1 MKTKHLAIGGGG
13 KKSSSQS
20 LFNFRARVRAKS
32 LTQRLLHL
40 SVLCALSCTVLVG
53 CADED
58 IPQPSQQ
65 PLMTRADSIAAGLL
79 PVVPTADG
87 AWDGETVYDFDGNP
101 VEQLGVSGSD
111 TDAEKDADGHTWGE

>member
-1 MKTKHLAIGGGG
+1 M
-13 KKSSSQS
+13 
-20 LFNFRARVRAKS
+20 F
-32 LTQRLLHL
+32 
-40 SVLCALSCTVLVG
+40 VLCALSCTVFVG

-65 PLMTRADSIAAGLL
+65 PLMPRADSIAAGLL
-79 PVVPTADG
+79 PFVPTADG

-111 TDAEKDADGHTWGE
+111 TDAAEGDDGHTWGE

>member
-1 MKTKHLAIGGGG
+1 M
-13 KKSSSQS
+13 
-20 LFNFRARVRAKS
+20 F
-32 LTQRLLHL
+32 
-40 SVLCALSCTVLVG
+40 VLCALSCTVFVG

-65 PLMTRADSIAAGLL
+65 PLVTRADSIAAGLL

-87 AWDGETVYDFDGNP
+87 AWHGETVYDFDGNP

-111 TDAEKDADGHTWGE
+111 FDAAEGADGHTWGE